1 MAQFERTDVRVLRE
15 FLRNKASFLGP
26 REAQRTGLESLD
38 RLLNGGL
45 PKAALTVLTGVPG
58 SGRMTIAGRVLA
70 EQTRAARA
78 VAWIDA
84 EGLAY
89 PPALDALGVD
99 LTRLLMVRGSQSKA
113 AFAAEQIIDTGVFE
127 TVVISGVGPHLTPS
141 RARRLQTST
150 EGAKVTT
157 LVILEPEA
165 SQQLQG
171 AALKLQIKRRGRHIQ
186 VEVVKD
192 RLGQASGR
200 GCRIADCAT
209 FLAG

>member
-15 FLRNKASFLGP
+15 RLRNKAAFLGP
-26 REAQRTGLESLD
+26 REAQATGFESLD
-38 RLLNGGL
+38 RLLSGGL
-45 PKAALTVLTGVPG
+45 PKAALTVLIGLPG
-58 SGRMTIAGRVLA
+58 SGRMTIAARVLA
-70 EQTRAARA
+70 EQTRAARP

-89 PPALDALGVD
+89 PPALAALGVD
-99 LTRLLMVRGSQSKA
+99 LTRLLMVRGAQGKA
-113 AFAAEQIIDTGVFE
+113 PFAAEQIIDTGVFE
-127 TVVISGVGPHLTPS
+127 TVVISGIGPHLTPS

-150 EGAKVTT
+150 EGAKVIT

-171 AALKLQIKRRGRHIQ
+171 AALKLHLTRRGPHIQ

-200 GCRIADCAT
+200 RCRMTESA
-209 FLAG
+209 L